1 MHIFVTGGAGFIG
14 SHLVEKL
21 LDHGH
26 SVQAIDNFDPFYSR
40 GVKERNLK
48 SASEHPNFQ
57 LIETDILN
65 RQGLSEIFN
74 SSNFDIVVH
83 LAAKAGVR
91 PSLEDPSGYY
101 QVNVQG
107 TLNILDMCKNYKV
120 KKLIFASSSSV
131 YGNNKKVPFSESDS
145 VDFPISP
152 YAATK
157 KAGEL
162 LCHTY
167 HHLYGIN
174 IFALRFFTVY
184 GPRQRPDLA
193 IHKFFHKIYNNEK
206 ISLFG
211 DGSTAR
217 DYTYIED
224 ILEGIISCVELIK
237 GYEIINL
244 GESVPI
250 SLMDLI
256 SKIESISGKTADKGF
271 SPMQPGDVKQ
281 THADIS
287 KAKRLLDYDPQ
298 TDLDKGLTK
307 FKEWF
312 ESQ

>member
-1 MHIFVTGGAGFIG
+1 MRILVTGGAGFIG

-21 LDHGH
+21 LDQGH
-26 SVQAIDNFDPFYSR
+26 TVLAIDNFDPFYSKD
-40 GVKERNLK
+40 VKERNLK
-48 SASEHPNFQ
+48 SASEHKNFKF
-57 LIETDILN
+57 IEGDILN
-65 RQGLSEIFN
+65 RQDLKDIFGAN
-74 SSNFDIVVH
+74 KINIVVH

-107 TLNILDMCKNYKV
+107 TLNILDMCKDYKIN
-120 KKLIFASSSSV
+120 KLIFASSSSV
-131 YGNNKKVPFSESDS
+131 YGNNRKVPFSETDP

-193 IHKFFHKIYNNEK
+193 IHKFFRKIYNNEN
-206 ISLFG
+206 ISLYG
-211 DGSTAR
+211 DGNTAR
-217 DYTYIED
+217 DYTYIDD
-224 ILEGIISCVELIK
+224 ILDGIISCIDRVK

-244 GESVPI
+244 GESVPV
-250 SLMDLI
+250 SLMDLV
-256 SKIESISGKTADKGF
+256 SKIEAISGKEANKEF
-271 SPMQPGDVKQ
+271 LPMQPGDVMQ
-281 THADIS
+281 THANIS
-287 KAKRLLDYDPQ
+287 KAKKLLDYNPNTVMD
-298 TDLDKGLTK
+298 DGLRY
-307 FKEWF
+307 FKDWF
-312 ESQ
+312 DQI